1 LKIVFKRNGLSGVDS
16 LMQVGVATSAA
27 PTTFSYYPAGTCR
40 INGWNET
47 TINLS
52 ALSGSNVAAL
62 ALKFASETTVNSY
75 EIRIGKIVIY
85 NSGGAAPKPP
95 ENIQELNVVSWN
107 GSVSGRVKW
116 DHVAGDHYAYL
127 IYVRLLDGSLVFVGS
142 TPSNYFYFENIAISG
157 DFDSIVVQT
166 VAPDM
171 TASRYSDDAAPS
183 ITVTPLTAGAIRLS
197 WPTIA
202 GSVLES
208 STTLLAPDWQAV
220 TGVTIVE
227 LNGTSYL
234 DLSTSSPTRRFFR
247 LRW

>member
-1 LKIVFKRNGLSGVDS
+1 
-16 LMQVGVATSAA
+16 MQVGVATSTA
-27 PTTFSYYPAGTCR
+27 PATFTYYPAGTCS

-52 ALSGSNVAAL
+52 AHSGSNIAAL
-62 ALKFASETTVNSY
+62 ALKFASGTTVNSY

-85 NSGGAAPKPP
+85 NSGGATPKAP

-116 DHVAGDHYAYL
+116 DHVAGDHYAYQ
-127 IYVRLLDGSLVFVGS
+127 IYVRLLDGSLVFAGS
-142 TPSNYFYFENIAISG
+142 TPSNYFYFENIAISRNY
-157 DFDSIVVQT
+157 DAIVVQT

-171 TASRYSDDAAPS
+171 TASRYSDDPAPS
-183 ITVTPLTAGAIRLS
+183 ITVTPLTASTILLS

-208 STTLLAPDWQAV
+208 STTLLAPDWQTV

-227 LNGTSYL
+227 LNGTSYV